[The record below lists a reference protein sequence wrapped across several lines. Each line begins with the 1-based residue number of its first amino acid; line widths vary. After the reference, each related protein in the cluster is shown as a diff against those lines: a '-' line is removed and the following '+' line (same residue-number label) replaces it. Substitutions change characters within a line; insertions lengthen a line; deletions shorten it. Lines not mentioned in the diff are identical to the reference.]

1 MSLHFNRFC
10 THCDYFRKLAPS
22 NEPLRYRTKPS
33 RDFLSHSRSPASHT
47 YCLFRLQVPI
57 RLFKIFFFALI
68 GLFDKFYFTFT
79 TRNRNGT
86 QSPSILHPTC
96 NFAIEGDYRI
106 TLIILHFHR
115 FLLMRRLWW
124 RPARTPKN
132 FFHTDT
138 QLQQQRGL
146 TNPGESY
153 WSWFVLI
160 LKTKRW
166 QQQESEEQKVRH
178 WVVDK
183 LRVGMFV

>member
-1 MSLHFNRFC
+1 MVGELTVNFVPSSLTVARFSLLYLILDHGVASSCSCGFFCVQCGKQPVSLHFNRFC

-47 YCLFRLQVPI
+47 DCLFRLQVPI

-68 GLFDKFYFTFT
+68 GLFDNFYFTFT

-106 TLIILHFHR
+106 TLTILHFHR
-115 FLLMRRLWW
+115 FLLMRRL
-124 RPARTPKN
+124 
-132 FFHTDT
+132 
-138 QLQQQRGL
+138 
-146 TNPGESY
+146 
-153 WSWFVLI
+153 
-160 LKTKRW
+160 
-166 QQQESEEQKVRH
+166 
-178 WVVDK
+178 
-183 LRVGMFV
+183 